1 MNGWINKLNRL
12 FKCCDDI
19 APGNRIRLKLWYM
32 PALRSNGK
40 RIASYRPCP
49 ILSSCR
55 QMKKKKKKKT
65 SWVCARMWE
74 RQINFPWYFFIN
86 NFEIEQNASVYLLSS
101 QQMTYLNCSFMG
113 LTVNKMKRKQ
123 TSKMLWSSGQCSFYG
138 PPGFFFCWG
147 GGGGTIN
154 KFVMIVL
161 LFVHKYNSSMQN
173 VLDKGEALVIY
184 IGRPK

>member
-19 APGNRIRLKLWYM
+19 APGNRIRLKLWYV

-40 RIASYRPCP
+40 WIASYWPCP

-55 QMKKKKKKKT
+55 QMKKNT
-65 SWVCARMWE
+65 SEC
-74 RQINFPWYFFIN
+74 FFIN

-161 LFVHKYNSSMQN
+161 LFVHKYHSSMQN
-173 VLDKGEALVIY
+173 VLGKGEALVIY